1 MKYYDVIKE
10 KILESEIYDKA
21 HDYAKDRNKVK
32 AYYEIGQLLNAAG
45 KDYGKNIIKQ
55 YSEKLMLEVGK
66 KYNERNL
73 RYMRKFYEVFSNIKW
88 NTSCSKL
95 SWSHYR
101 EVLSI
106 NDINT
111 IKYYLTECSNKN
123 LTIKKLQEK
132 IKSKEYERLS
142 DEAKDKLSSNEQ
154 LNIYDV
160 VPNPIV
166 IKSNLLKNKL
176 TEYAL
181 KQAILTNIDD
191 FLLQLGSGFA
201 YVGNEYRIKI
211 NDKYNFIDLML
222 FNYEYNCFVVV
233 ELKVTEIKKEHLGQI
248 QFYMNYVDKNIR
260 KPNQDK
266 TIGIIICKKDDG
278 YIIEFSSDHRIMA
291 RTYELV

>member
-278 YIIEFSSDHRIMA
+278 YIIEFSSDRRIMA
-291 RTYELV
+291 RAYELV

>member
-1 MKYYDVIKE
+1 
-10 KILESEIYDKA
+10 
-21 HDYAKDRNKVK
+21 
-32 AYYEIGQLLNAAG
+32 
-45 KDYGKNIIKQ
+45 
-55 YSEKLMLEVGK
+55 
-66 KYNERNL
+66 
-73 RYMRKFYEVFSNIKW
+73 MRKFYEVFSNIKW

-111 IKYYLTECSNKN
+111 IKYYLIECSNKN

-142 DEAKDKLSSNEQ
+142 DEAKYKLSSNEQ

>member
-1 MKYYDVIKE
+1 MKYYDVVKE

-248 QFYMNYVDKNIR
+248 QFYMNYIDKNIR

-278 YIIEFSSDHRIMA
+278 YIIEFSSDRRIMA

>member
-1 MKYYDVIKE
+1 MKYYNVIKE

-88 NTSCSKL
+88 NPMGSKL

-101 EVLSI
+101 ELLVV
-106 NDINT
+106 NNT
-111 IKYYLTECSNKN
+111 DAIMYYIKVCEKN
-123 LTIKKLQEK
+123 NYTKRTMQEK

-142 DEAKDKLSSNEQ
+142 NEAKNKLISNEQ

-191 FLLQLGSGFA
+191 FLLQLGSSFA

-211 NDKYNFIDLML
+211 NNKYNFIDLML
-222 FNYEYNCFVVV
+222 FNYEYNCFIVV

-248 QFYMNYVDKNIR
+248 QFYMNYVDKNLR
-260 KPNQDK
+260 RPNQNK